1 MPYILLLF
9 KRKAGKKTSVIYMT
23 RKASIIIESQTQRM
37 ETEEPPN
44 MGSIVRHQKCYC
56 EKNVPNKSDELK
68 TMKKITRT
76 HTQKLFLCPWKSQQY
91 IIHYTLPPSS
101 SSQLLA
107 LIRSSRVCEC
117 NNYMGKQNIYLIKFT
132 ANPLLLFTLCLQT
145 EEKTFFFYVES
156 YREQ

>member
-23 RKASIIIESQTQRM
+23 RKASITIESQTQRM

-76 HTQKLFLCPWKSQQY
+76 HTQKLFLCP
-91 IIHYTLPPSS
+91 
-101 SSQLLA
+101 
-107 LIRSSRVCEC
+107 
-117 NNYMGKQNIYLIKFT
+117 
-132 ANPLLLFTLCLQT
+132 
-145 EEKTFFFYVES
+145 
-156 YREQ
+156 